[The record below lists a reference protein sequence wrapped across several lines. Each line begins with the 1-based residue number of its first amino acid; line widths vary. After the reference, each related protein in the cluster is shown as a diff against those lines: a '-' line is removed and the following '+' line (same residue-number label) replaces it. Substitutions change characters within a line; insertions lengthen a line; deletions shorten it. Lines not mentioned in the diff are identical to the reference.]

1 MSCARYFRGGRV
13 ADSGCLELRDRRS
26 SALGPFRHVSAT
38 AAKEDGSEE
47 QTRFIHGMAMG
58 RTVSITF
65 PATQEA
71 GVQVSRGGKT
81 TGEHSRAQGNGPAS
95 KKAEFED

>member
-1 MSCARYFRGGRV
+1 MC
-13 ADSGCLELRDRRS
+13 
-26 SALGPFRHVSAT
+26 RHSAT
-38 AAKEDGSEE
+38 AAKEDGAEE

-65 PATQEA
+65 PTTQEA

-81 TGEHSRAQGNGPAS
+81 TGEHSRVTSTRKWAG
-95 KKAEFED
+95 E